1 MSSEHKWMT
10 WQSAQRV
17 WASYTKHGNTVHSPE
32 SIFMAY
38 LGLPVAA
45 CDYTT
50 PLDDRRS

>member
-1 MSSEHKWMT
+1 MSKEQIWMT

-17 WASYTKHGNTVHSPE
+17 WASYTKYGNTVHSPE

-38 LGLPVAA
+38 IGLPVAA
-45 CDYTT
+45 CSYTT